1 MCKGVKRNLKYNN
14 MTIEELI
21 KEANKRNM
29 PYLINNNKYVISNVL
44 RLTDKIHKIELILE
58 D

>member
-1 MCKGVKRNLKYNN
+1 